1 MYFLNSTNKYRLIPV
16 ASISSLTEKPVSTHI
31 ELFGTNDLF
40 QGFRRYSNHTIA
52 VTIASGFLIFGY
64 DKASS
69 SSTFTSWQ
77 FPRSSH
83 IFQTVFFSKEF
94 NLEGWLNASTSQLI
108 SLDWPINNGGQ
119 KDADKVMYSLQ
130 TYNWNSRLFG
140 QPLNR
145 SSRNNLTVFLCVS
158 FLYCQISSNRDWSPT
173 NQRYSL
179 DRTTC

>member
-1 MYFLNSTNKYRLIPV
+1 MRLAFLFS
-16 ASISSLTEKPVSTHI
+16 
-31 ELFGTNDLF
+31 
-40 QGFRRYSNHTIA
+40 
-52 VTIASGFLIFGY
+52 VTIKQVHPVHSHHGNFPVRH
-64 DKASS
+64 
-69 SSTFTSWQ
+69 TFSKQ
-77 FPRSSH
+77 F
-83 IFQTVFFSKEF
+83 FFSKQF
-94 NLEGWLNASTSQLI
+94 NLEGWLNASTSQSI

-158 FLYCQISSNRDWSPT
+158 FLYCQISSNRDRSPT